1 MQAATA
7 PPLVFWPTGCGA
19 SDVAPRGGLLCSS
32 NRCAPWLL
40 GGSLAPSCH
49 LHAQATLTFSPC
61 MRAVG
66 PLSGLSAHYYGVMQD
81 LIFFDDEALVLMAP
95 LNMDPKVSANRP
107 SHQPQPPPLL
117 TPAFIAC
124 AYFVPSGRLWHSI
137 FSRAKYYM

>member
-1 MQAATA
+1 MCGKSAR
-7 PPLVFWPTGCGA
+7 PLA
-19 SDVAPRGGLLCSS
+19 SGR
-32 NRCAPWLL
+32 LL
-40 GGSLAPSCH
+40 GALMRPACPGEPYFLALC
-49 LHAQATLTFSPC
+49 AQ
-61 MRAVG
+61 VG
-66 PLSGLSAHYYGVMQD
+66 PLSGLSAHYGVMQD